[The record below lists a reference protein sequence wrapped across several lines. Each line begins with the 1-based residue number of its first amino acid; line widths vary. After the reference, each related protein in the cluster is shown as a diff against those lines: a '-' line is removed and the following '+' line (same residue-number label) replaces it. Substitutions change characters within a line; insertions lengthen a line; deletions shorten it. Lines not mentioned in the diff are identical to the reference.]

1 MKTIL
6 MLCAL
11 LLSSLNVV
19 AQHHHGDSASLKA
32 EKVSEHSLYHLD
44 AEWIT
49 HHNKPVSLSE
59 FKGEPIIIV
68 MFYGNCTQVCP
79 ILIRDTWRL
88 YSTLDKSMR
97 TSVNV
102 LAVSFDTENDTPEV
116 LKKYAEY
123 EQLDIEGWYF
133 VTAKDADIRSL
144 AMMLG
149 VQYVKKSDGEFAH
162 SNLVTVLDPEGKVA
176 VRVEGLNQPMESA
189 AKSIEEMLNSISIQ

>member
-1 MKTIL
+1 MKTLLIL
-6 MLCAL
+6 SAL
-11 LLSSLNVV
+11 LLSSLNLV
-19 AQHHHGDSASLKA
+19 AQHHHGKDATLKA

-44 AEWIT
+44 AEWVT
-49 HHNKPVSLSE
+49 HRNESISLSQ
-59 FKGEPIIIV
+59 FKGEPVVIV

-88 YSTLDKSMR
+88 YSALDKSMR

-123 EQLDIEGWYF
+123 EQLDIEGWHF
-133 VTAKDADIRSL
+133 VTTKDVDIRSL

-176 VRVEGLNQPMESA
+176 VRVEGLNQPMASA
-189 AKSIEEMLNSISIQ
+189 AQSIEEMIKSISIQ